1 MRLPV
6 STSIENCA
14 SAAPLL
20 EVEDLSVVFKQG
32 RGQPPL
38 RASDHVGLTVGHGE
52 TVGLVG
58 ESGSGK
64 STIGRAVLGLA
75 PVASGRIRFGGQD
88 ITHAGFKER
97 RALSARLQVV
107 FQDPYSSLNPAR
119 TIGQTLA
126 EPLLVHRKLSS
137 ADLAAAIAATLVRV
151 GLPADAAGK
160 YPSQFSGGQRQ
171 RIAIARALIIEPQLI
186 VCDEPLSALDLS
198 IQAHVLNLL
207 TQLQKDTQVSYLFI
221 SHDIPLVRHLCHRMV
236 VLYRGQI
243 MESGPSRDVYS
254 TPRHPYTRA
263 LLASVPNPDP
273 RVQKRRAAPVT
284 VVAGPVLVQGGCP
297 FQDRC
302 PHVFD
307 RCHTER
313 PVPRVVGTQTVSCH
327 RAEELAVGP
336 LTATGSTGGI

>member
-1 MRLPV
+1 M
-6 STSIENCA
+6 
-14 SAAPLL
+14 SAEPLL

-38 RASDHVGLTVGHGE
+38 RASDGVGLTIGEGE

-64 STIGRAVLGLA
+64 STIGRAVLGLTPITA
-75 PVASGRIRFGGQD
+75 GRVRFGGQD

-126 EPLLVHRKLSS
+126 EPLLVHRRLSP
-137 ADLAAAIAATLVRV
+137 AELAAAVEATLVRV

-171 RIAIARALIIEPQLI
+171 RIAIARALIIEPRLI

-207 TQLQKDTQVSYLFI
+207 TQLQKDTRVSYLFI

-243 MESGPSRDVYS
+243 MESGPSADVYG
-254 TPRHPYTRA
+254 TPRHPYTQA

-273 RVQKRRAAPVT
+273 RVQKHRTAPAAM
-284 VVAGPVLVQGGCP
+284 VAGPVHSQAGCP
-297 FQDRC
+297 FQGRCPYVIDRC
-302 PHVFD
+302 
-307 RCHTER
+307 RSER
-313 PVPRVVGTQTVSCH
+313 PAPRTLGGQTVACH
-327 RAEELAVGP
+327 RAEELAQRQT
-336 LTATGSTGGI
+336 TATGSIGGH

>member
-1 MRLPV
+1 M
-6 STSIENCA
+6 ST
-14 SAAPLL
+14 APLL
-20 EVEDLSVVFKQG
+20 EIEDLSVIFKQG

-38 RASDHVGLTVGHGE
+38 HASDRVQLTVREGE

-75 PVASGRIRFGGQD
+75 PVAAGRIRFGGQD
-88 ITHAGFKER
+88 ITHAGFQQR

-126 EPLLVHRKLSS
+126 EPLLVHRRLSS
-137 ADLAAAIAATLVRV
+137 AALAQAIAATLARV
-151 GLPADAAGK
+151 GLPADAASK

-207 TQLQKDTQVSYLFI
+207 TQLQKDTRVSYLFI

-236 VLYRGQI
+236 VLFRGQI
-243 MESGPSRDVYS
+243 VESGPSGDVYH

-273 RVQKRRAAPVT
+273 RVQKHRVATAA
-284 VVAGPVLVQGGCP
+284 VASSGPHSHGGCP
-297 FQDRC
+297 FEARC
-302 PHVFD
+302 PHAIN
-307 RCHTER
+307 RCRTER
-313 PVPRVVGTQTVSCH
+313 PEPRQFGAQIVACH
-327 RAEELAVGP
+327 RAEELGQAQ
-336 LTATGSTGGI
+336 